1 MSELVAT
8 KKQKVDEIDWE
19 NMDVSDIKLCS
30 ILDAS
35 CESCAG

>member
-1 MSELVAT
+1 MSEVIT
-8 KKQKVDEIDWE
+8 KKKSPKDIDWE

-30 ILDAS
+30 ILEPG